1 MVVVRSAR
9 RKRSSGCR
17 AAKRANEFSP
27 SDVGYVTL
35 P

>member
-1 MVVVRSAR
+1 MVTMHSAR
-9 RKRSSGCR
+9 HKQSRACH

-27 SDVGYVTL
+27 SDVDYVTL

>member
-1 MVVVRSAR
+1 MVMVRSAR
-9 RKRSSGCR
+9 RKRSRGCR
-17 AAKRANEFSP
+17 DAKRANEFSP